1 MDISIFGFK
10 LNLEVLILI
19 GIVYLILVGHT
30 VCGCC
35 RMNNK
40 EGYENTSD
48 NLTQPMPSTYDS
60 SSTTTTSSSSTP
72 SPVITASPSGTTP
85 ASTTMATPTDVE
97 MPSGT
102 PEMINTDTTTTT
114 TSTGGSKKKEGFTGA
129 NTNYGQSSNYSL
141 TQNIPVNTSKWGYPS
156 LVIVPGK
163 PIPKAAQEIINRPNQ
178 SLPLPEGQLSLFDNM
193 PFSPDCC
200 PNTYSSSMGCA
211 CMNTNTY
218 NYLITRGSN
227 NVPYSEY

>member
-30 VCGCC
+30 ICGCC
-35 RMNNK
+35 KFHKK
-40 EGYENTSD
+40 EGFDNTAP
-48 NLTQPMPSTYDS
+48 LTQPI
-60 SSTTTTSSSSTP
+60 P
-72 SPVITASPSGTTP
+72 SPAKTEEPEENEEPTATTLPS
-85 ASTTMATPTDVE
+85 SVN
-97 MPSGT
+97 SG
-102 PEMINTDTTTTT
+102 D
-114 TSTGGSKKKEGFTGA
+114 SKKKEGFVGA
-129 NTNYGQSSNYSL
+129 NTNYGESSSYSL
-141 TQNIPVNTSKWGYPS
+141 THNNPVNTSKWGMS
-156 LVIVPGK
+156 DLVVVPGK
-163 PIPKAAQEIINRPNQ
+163 PVPKAAQAIIDRPNQ
-178 SLPLPEGQLSLFDNM
+178 QLPLPEGQLSLFDNM

-218 NYLITRGSN
+218 NYLITRSGN